1 MYQNYFFGT
10 SVKQGAWQADKPQAY
25 SKLII
30 KVIDLLLYFFMFHN
44 NKEMEHKPKKSEE
57 KQNNLSNNV
66 HFHPG

>member
-1 MYQNYFFGT
+1 
-10 SVKQGAWQADKPQAY
+10 
-25 SKLII
+25 
-30 KVIDLLLYFFMFHN
+30 MFHN